1 MIFASFLVHSFIVE
15 LGRAWKGKKERKK
28 KPSVKK
34 KIPHVIRKKNKV
46 GPFGLS

>member
-28 KPSVKK
+28 KNRRL
-34 KIPHVIRKKNKV
+34 RKK
-46 GPFGLS
+46 FRTL